1 MVHEADLEAEVVD
14 LDLAQDHQSDQ
25 DRKLYLLFS
34 EIHQFSFRRSPKRSR
49 DSRSRSRG
57 RDRSGSRDRSRS

>member
-25 DRKLYLLFS
+25 DRA
-34 EIHQFSFRRSPKRSR
+34 HQN
-49 DSRSRSRG
+49 
-57 RDRSGSRDRSRS
+57 DRATPVVEAVAVIARVPAIDLDHAVDDPDLR